1 MLIFG
6 HLGITLGAAV
16 LLNGALIKSGVMPAN
31 QGQPDQDI
39 EAPSPQEQRSLPLG
53 KWSWI
58 TSLGRR
64 IDIRILLVG
73 SLLPDII
80 DKPVGQLL
88 LRETLDNGRLFC
100 HTLLFLIILTLLGAY
115 VYRKTRGNWLLVLSG
130 GVFAHLA
137 LDQIWRTPRTLFW
150 PLYGWAFERLVDLT
164 RWLRGIWYAL
174 FTEPSV
180 YIPELTGIAVL
191 VWFTIALL
199 TRRKLCSFVTTG
211 RF

>member
-16 LLNGALIKSGVMPAN
+16 LLNGALDKFRVLPSNQSQPA
-31 QGQPDQDI
+31 PDMK
-39 EAPSPQEQRSLPLG
+39 ASPPQERRPLPSG
-53 KWSWI
+53 KWSWF

-80 DKPVGQLL
+80 DKPVGQFL
-88 LRETLDNGRLFC
+88 LRDILDNGRIFC
-100 HTLLFLIILTLLGAY
+100 HTLVFLIILTLLGVY

-130 GVFAHLA
+130 GVLAHLT
-137 LDQIWRTPRTLFW
+137 LDEMWHSPGTLFW
-150 PLYGWAFERLVDLT
+150 PLYGWSFERLVDLT
-164 RWLRGIWYAL
+164 RWLQGIWYAM

-180 YIPELTGIAVL
+180 YIPELIGIAVL
-191 VWFTIALL
+191 VQFTIALL
-199 TRRKLCSFVTTG
+199 ALGKFRSFAATG